1 MPALHQNHTSSR
13 MPSTPPDYYGYFQ
26 DDGYASGSLSVL
38 EQRSTIQRTPSTAY
52 DMRACGLNGS
62 AERYI
67 PYQPAHIARAPIGSD
82 PLSQASSAY
91 KTAATQ
97 PAAATQYAS
106 AAKPQYYPYQAPDRK
121 TKEYEQNSQPKAPT
135 TVSKPK
141 DDRVGGVAAHLD
153 YEMEEM
159 VDFVSEKAQRMYDF
173 LASRICLADIDMT
186 RSVLSS
192 KSTPHQDFRKYVS
205 VVLSSTRLP
214 SSTILLGLLYLSN
227 RIALLSRKGQYPQG
241 ARDAYSMLTISLV
254 LGSKFLDDNTF
265 QNRSWSEVSGMSVS
279 ELNYLEIQWLL
290 DIKWDLHVDQH
301 DPEGFQLWHGLWEQS
316 KRRRFDLSIA
326 ETLRQS
332 NMQDQVRQR
341 QQQLRMMQQLPP
353 LETHLL
359 HSDANLGRQSQFG
372 SYAHGPWN
380 TPQRVAWRLPQQQD
394 NYSPPSAPETGPNTP
409 DAYGLLNSF
418 SYAPQPLQP
427 AFKLPAAVRTLPSN
441 VPPSGYLSP
450 YFHHSNYDYSSQY
463 ERELFTSPRDRHLF
477 APSYGVQSVVG

>member
-1 MPALHQNHTSSR
+1 MPLS
-13 MPSTPPDYYGYFQ
+13 PPDYYGHFQ

-38 EQRSTIQRTPSTAY
+38 EQRSTSQRTPSSAY
-52 DMRACGLNGS
+52 DMRSCGLNGN
-62 AERYI
+62 ADGYI
-67 PYQPAHIARAPIGSD
+67 PYQPAHIARAPYCSD

-91 KTAATQ
+91 TTTATLQAG
-97 PAAATQYAS
+97 ATQYVT
-106 AAKPQYYPYQAPDRK
+106 AAKSQHYPYPAPDRK
-121 TKEYEQNSQPKAPT
+121 TKDLDQKTQPKVTAA
-135 TVSKPK
+135 VSKSK

-153 YEMEEM
+153 YDMDEM
-159 VDFVSEKAQRMYDF
+159 VDFVSEKAQRMYEF

-192 KSTPHQDFRKYVS
+192 KSPPHQDFRKYVS

-227 RIALLSRKGQYPQG
+227 RVILLSRKGQYPQG
-241 ARDAYSMLTISLV
+241 ARDVYSLLTISLV

-290 DIKWDLHVDQH
+290 DIKWDLHVDQR

-316 KRRRFDLSIA
+316 KRRRFDLSVA

-332 NMQDQVRQR
+332 NMQDQIRQR

-359 HSDANLGRQSQFG
+359 HSEANLGRQSQFA

-380 TPQRVAWRLPQQQD
+380 TPQSVAWRLPQQQD
-394 NYSPPSAPETGPNTP
+394 NYSPPSAPETGPTTP

-441 VPPSGYLSP
+441 VPTSGYVSP
-450 YFHHSNYDYSSQY
+450 YFHHSGYDYSNHY
-463 ERELFTSPRDRHLF
+463 EREFLTSQRDRHLF